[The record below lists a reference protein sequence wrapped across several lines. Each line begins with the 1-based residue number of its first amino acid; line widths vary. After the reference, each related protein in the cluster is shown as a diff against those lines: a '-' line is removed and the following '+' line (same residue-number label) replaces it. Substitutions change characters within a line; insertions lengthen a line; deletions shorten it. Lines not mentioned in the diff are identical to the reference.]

1 MSDRVR
7 IGIIGVGQIGKHH
20 LNQYAE
26 IPEAE
31 VVAAAD
37 IRSDEL
43 ARVAAQYGIPNTY
56 TDYRELLKR
65 DDIQCVDVC
74 LHNRLHAPVTIAA
87 LEAGK
92 NVYCEKPMSWTY
104 PEAKAMVEAANRLGL
119 KLHIQLSTIYAPEA
133 RAAKRL
139 IDDGH
144 LGEIY
149 YAKSSHYR
157 RRGRPYV
164 DGYGTAQFVQTAT
177 AGGGAMLDMAV
188 YHIARMM
195 WLLGNP
201 GLVSVSGSTYQ
212 KLDNM
217 YPARRENGHYDVEEL
232 GMGLVRLAGGITYFI
247 EEAWAIHSD
256 EPDGDHVFGSH
267 GGLRVEPFKYFTTL
281 SDMEMDATFD
291 VRQADWRWHQ
301 CNPNEAGYDNSQ
313 RHWVWAQLGRVP
325 LLDTAGLALKTAMI
339 TEGIYL
345 SGLLGR
351 EVTADEIERAP
362 AGARLT
368 LKPTD
373 LGAALAASA

>member
-1 MSDRVR
+1 MGDQVR

-20 LNQYAE
+20 LRQYQE

-31 VVAAAD
+31 IVAVAD
-37 IRSDEL
+37 IREDE
-43 ARVAAQYGIPNTY
+43 ARRVAQEFGVPYVY
-56 TDYRELLKR
+56 TDYRELLQR
-65 DDIQCVDVC
+65 DDIQSVDVC

-87 LEAGK
+87 LQAGK
-92 NVYCEKPMSWTY
+92 NVYCEKPMAWTY
-104 PEAKAMVEAANRLGL
+104 CEAKEMYDTARRLGRM
-119 KLHIQLSTIYAPEA
+119 LHIQLNTLYTPEA

-139 IDDGH
+139 IDDGR

-157 RRGRPYV
+157 RRGRPFV
-164 DGYGTAQFVQTAT
+164 DGYGSAQFVQRSA

-201 GLVSVSGSTYQ
+201 AVKTVSGTIYQ

-217 YPARRENGHYDVEEL
+217 YEDRRRSSGYDVEEL
-232 GMGLVRLAGGITYFI
+232 GMGLVRLEGGITYFI

-256 EPDGDHVFGSH
+256 QPDGDHIFGSKA
-267 GGLRVEPFKYFTTL
+267 GLRIEPLAYFTTF
-281 SDMEMDATFD
+281 SDLEMDATFD
-291 VRQADWRWHQ
+291 VKTADWRWHQ
-301 CNPNEAGYDNSQ
+301 CDPTTAGFDHSQ

-325 LLDTAGLALKTAMI
+325 LLDTAGLALKTAEI

-345 SGLLGR
+345 SSHLGR
-351 EVTADEIERAP
+351 EVTADEIAQADP
-362 AGARLT
+362 ATYR
-368 LKPTD
+368 
-373 LGAALAASA
+373 

>member
-1 MSDRVR
+1 MTDKVR

-20 LNQYAE
+20 LRTYAD

-31 VVAAAD
+31 VVAVAD
-37 IRSDEL
+37 LRADEA
-43 ARVAAQYGIPNTY
+43 ARVAQERNIPSVY
-56 TDYRELLKR
+56 TDYRELLAR
-65 DDIQCVDVC
+65 DDIQSVDVC

-92 NVYCEKPMSWTY
+92 NVYCEKPMSWNY
-104 PEAKAMVEAANRLGL
+104 AEAKAMYETAQRLGR

-139 IDDGH
+139 IDDGR
-144 LGEIY
+144 LGAIY

-157 RRGRPYV
+157 RRGRPFV
-164 DGYGTAQFVQTAT
+164 DGYGTAQFVQMET

-201 GLVSVSGSTYQ
+201 GLISVSGSTYQ
-212 KLDNM
+212 ALDNM
-217 YPARRENGHYDVEEL
+217 YPARRASSGYNVEEL
-232 GMGLVRLAGGITYFI
+232 GMGLVRLEGGITYFI

-256 EPDGDHVFGSH
+256 QPDGDHIYGAKA
-267 GGLRVEPFKYFTTL
+267 GLRVEPLGYFTTL
-281 SDMEMDATFD
+281 SDLEMDATFD
-291 VRQADWRWHQ
+291 VKTADWRWHQ
-301 CNPNEAGYDNSQ
+301 CDPLTAGYDNSQ

-325 LLDTAGLALKTAMI
+325 LIDTAGLALKTSQI

-345 SGLLGR
+345 SGVLGR
-351 EVTADEIERAP
+351 EVTAEEIEKTPVKVRLDAV
-362 AGARLT
+362 AGAER
-368 LKPTD
+368 
-373 LGAALAASA
+373 